1 MKVGLEI
8 KKHHVFETHLSLR
21 SDFIRNH
28 RILSDIFFSSLFL
41 RHSHYTKTL
50 LSCFNFE
57 QGAFLLVKPSQAR
70 RLLRVWAGSLP
81 SLSLRRYKFEP
92 IN

>member
-8 KKHHVFETHLSLR
+8 KKHQAFETHLSLR
-21 SDFIRNH
+21 SDFFGNH

-41 RHSHYTKTL
+41 RHSHFTKTL

-57 QGAFLLVKPSQAR
+57 QGAFLLVKTLTSQKTFTG
-70 RLLRVWAGSLP
+70 LGWVP
-81 SLSLRRYKFEP
+81 PLSFL
-92 IN
+92 